1 MSSKEDNVSKLSR
14 KLDESQIDTSL
25 KLLSLR
31 NQYIPEFYDLHL
43 NINHLKPNFNG
54 TVTIDIKKNENYHGS
69 FNEFR
74 FTLHCNKL
82 IITKAILN
90 DGGKATDLKV
100 EYDRGRHE
108 VSLTINS
115 SYEWKS
121 PEKAKITLLYMGQIN
136 TIKTYKDQTKG
147 LFKTNYLDSISGK
160 SNNYILATHTQ
171 PHSCKLIF
179 PLVDELNFKVP
190 IKLTIDTLSSFK
202 VLSNS
207 SLIAEPCPVPMS
219 KNATF
224 AFKPT
229 PPIASSVFGFIIGDL
244 EYLENSDDVIPV
256 RMYAPIGT
264 LSSCS
269 YPLYVISSLLPIL
282 QQLLN
287 IKYPLDKLDFVAL
300 PFLSDGATENWGLVT
315 VLSSQLLIDESSHES
330 VKLQLRQLIA
340 HELVHQWVG
349 NLISFDDWSNLWLN
363 ESFATW
369 LGNYLLHVARL
380 DKADYENDAFE
391 MKLLRDQETIMDQD
405 CFYDESTGSSSLPSI
420 HQITS
425 GMKSSLSDC
434 TQDLFDKTAYEKGII
449 LLSMIGSIL
458 ENENLSRD
466 DCSKTNYSNMLKGV
480 AKAIEKY
487 RFKNIKPFDLWNVLN
502 EFTSID
508 LLSFVHSW
516 VRYPGYPIVNVTS
529 KGDKIVIEQHRYL
542 FNNRAQDFELEDT
555 PFHLPLSIKCIDD
568 KKNIKILNI
577 MLTDRNLEV
586 PVPLDQFITLN
597 SNKSGYYKVVYS
609 QEFIPHVCTNIINNN
624 FTPQEII
631 SIINDYGK
639 LLGQENSTSQHLVAI
654 FAVLNCFT
662 YSKWEIN
669 YNVLKVGLDY
679 LETISN
685 IFLHFSS
692 YSEYEGWLENYIT
705 KLYNKIANWE
715 SLYQLTSDY
724 SLIEMEVRN
733 LVLHIGLGIL
743 KFQDISRK
751 MFKNFIN
758 PNSNKPFTPMELL
771 PSIFNL
777 TMIQANQKE
786 YKQILQ
792 LVKNS
797 NSSSLNNSNSSIEQ
811 LQTVAVSSLSFAEN
825 EDLLSKSLNFV
836 MTNIDSKLIELAL
849 IGFQFK
855 RSKQDI
861 LKLWHWYKL
870 HYDQWTLKSLRKG
883 SDWSKQLAI
892 TMTNISKIVLGD
904 LMQYHSDLVSMKEEF
919 IKEKLQKLP
928 EHGLK
933 DLVQNIDVANIEK
946 QAIGMFYNDLI
957 KNLP

>member
-1 MSSKEDNVSKLSR
+1 M
-14 KLDESQIDTSL
+14 
-25 KLLSLR
+25 
-31 NQYIPEFYDLHL
+31 
-43 NINHLKPNFNG
+43 
-54 TVTIDIKKNENYHGS
+54 
-69 FNEFR
+69 
-74 FTLHCNKL
+74 
-82 IITKAILN
+82 
-90 DGGKATDLKV
+90 
-100 EYDRGRHE
+100 
-108 VSLTINS
+108 
-115 SYEWKS
+115 
-121 PEKAKITLLYMGQIN
+121 
-136 TIKTYKDQTKG
+136 
-147 LFKTNYLDSISGK
+147 
-160 SNNYILATHTQ
+160 
-171 PHSCKLIF
+171 
-179 PLVDELNFKVP
+179 
-190 IKLTIDTLSSFK
+190 
-202 VLSNS
+202 
-207 SLIAEPCPVPMS
+207 
-219 KNATF
+219 
-224 AFKPT
+224 
-229 PPIASSVFGFIIGDL
+229 
-244 EYLENSDDVIPV
+244 
-256 RMYAPIGT
+256 
-264 LSSCS
+264 
-269 YPLYVISSLLPIL
+269 
-282 QQLLN
+282 
-287 IKYPLDKLDFVAL
+287 
-300 PFLSDGATENWGLVT
+300 
-315 VLSSQLLIDESSHES
+315 
-330 VKLQLRQLIA
+330 
-340 HELVHQWVG
+340 
-349 NLISFDDWSNLWLN
+349 
-363 ESFATW
+363 
-369 LGNYLLHVARL
+369 
-380 DKADYENDAFE
+380 
-391 MKLLRDQETIMDQD
+391 
-405 CFYDESTGSSSLPSI
+405 
-420 HQITS
+420 
-425 GMKSSLSDC
+425 
-434 TQDLFDKTAYEKGII
+434 
-449 LLSMIGSIL
+449 
-458 ENENLSRD
+458 
-466 DCSKTNYSNMLKGV
+466 
-480 AKAIEKY
+480 
-487 RFKNIKPFDLWNVLN
+487 
-502 EFTSID
+502 
-508 LLSFVHSW
+508 
-516 VRYPGYPIVNVTS
+516 
-529 KGDKIVIEQHRYL
+529 
-542 FNNRAQDFELEDT
+542 
-555 PFHLPLSIKCIDD
+555 
-568 KKNIKILNI
+568 
-577 MLTDRNLEV
+577 
-586 PVPLDQFITLN
+586 
-597 SNKSGYYKVVYS
+597 
-609 QEFIPHVCTNIINNN
+609 
-624 FTPQEII
+624 
-631 SIINDYGK
+631 
-639 LLGQENSTSQHLVAI
+639 
-654 FAVLNCFT
+654 NCFT